1 MNLIKRLWNGEIP
14 LVKTYWIYG
23 VIFSNIAMLILFSL
37 MTTSIESNF
46 FIGYEIARILTLLI
60 GVHVIVSVWNS
71 AGKYIKNKKQSNE
84 SSFWGYAA
92 RFASVYAGIKITVI
106 TFIL

>member
-23 VIFSNIAMLILFSL
+23 VIFSNIAALILFSL
-37 MTTSIESNF
+37 MTASIESNF

-60 GVHVIVSVWNS
+60 LSISSTSELLIPRCLFKKLIS
-71 AGKYIKNKKQSNE
+71 AGHI
-84 SSFWGYAA
+84 
-92 RFASVYAGIKITVI
+92 
-106 TFIL
+106 

>member
-23 VIFSNIAMLILFSL
+23 VIFSNIAALILFSL
-37 MTTSIESNF
+37 MTASIESNF

-60 GVHVIVSVWNS
+60 SVHVIVSIWNS
-71 AGKYIKNKKQSNE
+71 AGKYIKNKKQCNE

-92 RFASVYAGIKITVI
+92 RFAAIYAGIQIAVVS
-106 TFIL
+106 FII